1 MSEQL
6 RVLIIDDDPGIRE
19 YLHTVVSRQ
28 GYRVFSAVDGEEALA
43 SLPESR
49 PNVVTLDAV
58 LPGMDGLETL
68 RRKAYGVP
76 TVGVIP
82 YVPDLTIGEE
92 TRHLKAGDPYL
103 VPGNVEHGVITGP
116 TPAVA
121 LDVFNPPREDYMR

>member
-49 PNVVTLDAV
+49 PDVVTLDAV

-68 RRKAYGVP
+68 RNLKERLPEVPVIMLSGHGQAQMIVEAMRCGASDFLRKPFEV
-76 TVGVIP
+76 
-82 YVPDLTIGEE
+82 EE
-92 TRHLKAGDPYL
+92 LELA
-103 VPGNVEHGVITGP
+103 
-116 TPAVA
+116 
-121 LDVFNPPREDYMR
+121 FS